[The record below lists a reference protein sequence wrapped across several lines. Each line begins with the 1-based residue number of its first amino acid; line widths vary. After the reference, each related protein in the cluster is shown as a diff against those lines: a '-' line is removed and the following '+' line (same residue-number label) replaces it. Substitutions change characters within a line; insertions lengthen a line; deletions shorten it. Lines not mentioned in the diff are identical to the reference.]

1 MKEVEKEGKRESRRE
16 TKRGREEKGQHQLE
30 SQVSS
35 RFKSCHHD
43 PHCLN
48 QDRIENLSLLVH
60 KNSNQSSKNGVN
72 SNHGDRIIRL

>member
-35 RFKSCHHD
+35 RFKSCHHG
-43 PHCLN
+43 PPFKSGQN
-48 QDRIENLSLLVH
+48 RKSLFAGPQ
-60 KNSNQSSKNGVN
+60 KFQSEF
-72 SNHGDRIIRL
+72 